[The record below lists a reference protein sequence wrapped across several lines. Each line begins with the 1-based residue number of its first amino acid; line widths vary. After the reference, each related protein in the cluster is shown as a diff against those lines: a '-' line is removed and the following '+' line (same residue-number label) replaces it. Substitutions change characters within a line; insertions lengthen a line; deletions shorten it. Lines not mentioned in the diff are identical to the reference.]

1 MFQRLKRRL
10 VRIMARAS
18 QANLG
23 MVAAGVAFFGF
34 LSIFPAMAFVMGLW
48 SFAAD
53 PTVIRDE
60 MAILADFLPHDA
72 FSVLNTQVEALL
84 AAGSSELGWT
94 TILSL
99 MVAFWSARSGVAG
112 MVSGLNAVHHH
123 PDRSGLYAI
132 LLSMALTLMM
142 VVIALAALLASIV
155 APVLLRFLPLGP
167 FASLALDL
175 GNMLLALGLLVLGLA
190 LTYRF
195 GPNRPD
201 HIQVRLFTRGL
212 LVAMVLWFAVSRG
225 FVLYLANFN
234 SYNQVYGSIGAVV
247 ILMMWLYLS
256 AYAVLLGAAVDAEAA
271 DVPEPGLPPAP
282 DQ

>member
-53 PTVIRDE
+53 PAVIRDE

-123 PDRSGLYAI
+123 PDRSGVYAI